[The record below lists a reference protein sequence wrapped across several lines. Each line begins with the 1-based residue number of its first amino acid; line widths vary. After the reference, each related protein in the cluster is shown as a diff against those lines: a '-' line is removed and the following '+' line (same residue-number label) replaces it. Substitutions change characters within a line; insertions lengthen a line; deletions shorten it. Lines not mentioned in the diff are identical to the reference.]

1 VGLALAYWGL
11 KALLAANPQ
20 SIPRSSEITLDPAVL
35 GVTVFIVAPPVVQ
48 AAISRVKLAGG
59 TATAKVKDSNGGEV
73 ESEAIG
79 PMGLLQAEGSDGA
92 LAVRNY
98 AGGGGLLGAGD
109 CTASTEPAQGPL
121 KNTVNISGGDIVTG
135 IIITGTG
142 TVRVTS
148 AALGNHQL
156 PLANFTVN
164 AENPNEFIGL
174 GTGLTLTSELRF
186 TGVDGT
192 ACNFVVLGQGQG
204 DNPLAP

>member
-1 VGLALAYWGL
+1 MEKIQVSGRDKRHTFFAAIGIAL
-11 KALLAANPQ
+11 
-20 SIPRSSEITLDPAVL
+20 
-35 GVTVFIVAPPVVQ
+35 TVFIVGAPVVE

-59 TATAKVKDSNGGEV
+59 TANAKIKASNGSAI
-73 ESEAIG
+73 ESESIG

-92 LAVRNY
+92 IAVRNY
-98 AGGGGLLGAGD
+98 AGGGGILGAGD

-135 IIITGTG
+135 VIVTGTG

-164 AENPNEFIGL
+164 AENPNEFVGL
-174 GTGLTLTSELRF
+174 GTGLTLTSQLRF
-186 TGVDGT
+186 TGIDGT
-192 ACNFVVLGQGQG
+192 ACNFVVLGQGSG

>member
-1 VGLALAYWGL
+1 MEKLEVSGRDRRQTFFAAIGIAL
-11 KALLAANPQ
+11 
-20 SIPRSSEITLDPAVL
+20 
-35 GVTVFIVAPPVVQ
+35 TVFIVGAPVVE

-59 TATAKVKDSNGGEV
+59 TATSKIKGSDGAEI

-79 PMGLLQAEGSDGA
+79 PMGLLQAEGTDGA
-92 LAVRNY
+92 IAVRNY

-121 KNTVNISGGDIVTG
+121 KNVVELSGGDIVTG
-135 IIITGTG
+135 LIVTGTG

-148 AALGNHQL
+148 LALGNHQL
-156 PLANFTVN
+156 PLANFTAN
-164 AENPNEFIGL
+164 AENPNVVVAF
-174 GTGLTLTSELRF
+174 GTGLTLTSQLRF
-186 TGVDGT
+186 TGIDGT

>member
-1 VGLALAYWGL
+1 MKQIEVSGRDKRQTFFAAIGIALTLFVVGA
-11 KALLAANPQ
+11 
-20 SIPRSSEITLDPAVL
+20 
-35 GVTVFIVAPPVVQ
+35 PVVE

-59 TATAKVKDSNGGEV
+59 TANAKIQGTDGAAI
-73 ESEAIG
+73 ESEEIG

-121 KNTVNISGGDIVTG
+121 KNVVEISGGDIVTG
-135 IIITGTG
+135 IILTGTG

-156 PLANFTVN
+156 PLSNFTAT
-164 AENPNEFIGL
+164 AENPNVVVTF
-174 GTGLTLTSELRF
+174 GTGLTLTSQLRF
-186 TGVDGT
+186 TGIDGT
-192 ACNFVVLGQGQG
+192 PCNFIILGQGTG